1 MKKLAI
7 SIVCLLAL
15 SFAAVPAGAQ
25 TRARCTNSRTSFD
38 RRYDRSTS
46 TVYNNQVYRN
56 NNYSNDAYSNNS
68 AYGYDGYYDN
78 RSTWERSRDKITT
91 GIGAGAGAAVGAVAG
106 GTRGAVIGAIV
117 GGGGAAL
124 YTYVLRD
131 RHNYR
136 Y

>member
-1 MKKLAI
+1 MKRLAL

-15 SFAAVPAGAQ
+15 TFTAIPVSAQ
-25 TRARCTNSRTSFD
+25 TRTRLANRGV
-38 RRYDRSTS
+38 RYDRRFDQNN
-46 TVYNNQVYRN
+46 VRRYNNQVYRN
-56 NNYSNDAYSNNS
+56 DDYRSDPRY
-68 AYGYDGYYDN
+68 GYYDD

-91 GIGAGAGAAVGAVAG
+91 GIGAGAGAALGGIVGG
-106 GTRGAVIGAIV
+106 KRGAIIGAIA

-131 RHNYR
+131 RDNYR